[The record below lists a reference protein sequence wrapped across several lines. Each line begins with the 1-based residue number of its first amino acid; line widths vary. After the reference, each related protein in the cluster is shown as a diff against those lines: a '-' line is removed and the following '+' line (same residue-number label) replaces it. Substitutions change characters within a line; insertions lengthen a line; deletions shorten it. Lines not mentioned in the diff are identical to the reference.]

1 MEAKKTPKADLISKE
16 GLYFSI
22 GLVISLSLV
31 QLAFSWKQYEKSEV
45 ELITRNSNTFEEV
58 IEVPA
63 TEMPP
68 TPEINVIQPQLVE
81 VPNEEEIKNE
91 INIVF
96 DVEVTEDT
104 KVEEYVASPV
114 SAISAIEDEE
124 SEKIFTIVEQTAEP
138 KGGLAAFYQYVSE
151 NIKYPTRARRIGV
164 EGKVYVEFIVGK
176 DGKIYDVKTVNE
188 LGAGCDEEAVRIIQN
203 APPWN
208 PGKQR
213 GKPVKQKMVVPI
225 IFRLAD
231 QK

>member
-1 MEAKKTPKADLISKE
+1 
-16 GLYFSI
+16 
-22 GLVISLSLV
+22 
-31 QLAFSWKQYEKSEV
+31 
-45 ELITRNSNTFEEV
+45 
-58 IEVPA
+58 
-63 TEMPP
+63 
-68 TPEINVIQPQLVE
+68 
-81 VPNEEEIKNE
+81 
-91 INIVF
+91 
-96 DVEVTEDT
+96 
-104 KVEEYVASPV
+104 
-114 SAISAIEDEE
+114 
-124 SEKIFTIVEQTAEP
+124 
-138 KGGLAAFYQYVSE
+138 
-151 NIKYPTRARRIGV
+151 

>member
-22 GLVISLSLV
+22 GLILSMSLV
-31 QLAFSWKQYEKSEV
+31 HLAFNWKQYEKSEV
-45 ELITRNSNTFEEV
+45 ELIARNANTFEEV

-63 TEMPP
+63 TEIPP
-68 TPEINVIQPQLVE
+68 TPEITIVQPQLVE

-91 INIVF
+91 INLVF

-104 KVEEYVASPV
+104 KVEEYVAPPTT
-114 SAISAIEDEE
+114 AIEDEE
-124 SEKIFTIVEQTAEP
+124 DEKIFTIVEQTAEP
-138 KGGLAAFYQYVSE
+138 KGGMAAFYQYVSE
-151 NIKYPTRARRIGV
+151 TIHYPATARRMGV

-176 DGKIYDVKTVNE
+176 DGKIYDVKSINE
-188 LGAGCDEEAVRIIQN
+188 IGAGCDEEAVRIIQN

-213 GKPVKQKMVVPI
+213 GKPVKQKMVMPI

-231 QK
+231 RK

>member
-22 GLVISLSLV
+22 GLILSMSLV
-31 QLAFSWKQYEKSEV
+31 HLAFNWKQYEKSEV
-45 ELITRNSNTFEEV
+45 ELIARNANTFEEV

-63 TEMPP
+63 TEIPP
-68 TPEINVIQPQLVE
+68 TPEITIVQPQLVE

-91 INIVF
+91 INLVF

-104 KVEEYVASPV
+104 KVEEYVAPPT
-114 SAISAIEDEE
+114 AAIEEE
-124 SEKIFTIVEQTAEP
+124 EDEKIFTIVEQTAEP

-151 NIKYPTRARRIGV
+151 TIHYPATARRMGV

-176 DGKIYDVKTVNE
+176 DGKIYDVKSINE
-188 LGAGCDEEAVRIIQN
+188 IGAGCDEEAVRIIQN

-213 GKPVKQKMVVPI
+213 GKPVKQKMVMPI

-231 QK
+231 RK

>member
-22 GLVISLSLV
+22 GLVLSMSLV
-31 QLAFSWKQYEKSEV
+31 HLAFNWKQYERSEV
-45 ELITRNSNTFEEV
+45 ELIARNSNTFEEI

-63 TEMPP
+63 TEIPP
-68 TPEINVIQPQLVE
+68 TPEITVIQPQLVE

-104 KVEEYVASPV
+104 KVEEYVAPPV
-114 SAISAIEDEE
+114 SAIEDEE
-124 SEKIFTIVEQTAEP
+124 SEKIFTIVEHTAEP

-151 NIKYPTRARRIGV
+151 NIKYPAQARRMGI

-213 GKPVKQKMVVPI
+213 GKPVKQKMVMPI

-231 QK
+231 RR